1 MTSLEDQI
9 TVVAMH
15 KRGSSVSV
23 ISKALK
29 LHREQ
34 VHQVISRFG
43 ETEGIENR
51 PRGRPNR
58 TARTPTFRNAVKN
71 KLRRNPGRSIGQ
83 LAKDHKISHAKTDQ
97 RLFRVVFYK
106 FAGGQRLTG
115 EMKAS
120 RMKKIGKVMTLAC
133 GDKLGR
139 IFLTDEKIF
148 TPECAESAG
157 TFVEGISKSR
167 QG

>member
-34 VHQVISRFG
+34 VHQIISRFG

-51 PRGRPNR
+51 PRGRPK
-58 TARTPTFRNAVKN
+58 VK
-71 KLRRNPGRSIGQ
+71 LW
-83 LAKDHKISHAKTDQ
+83 
-97 RLFRVVFYK
+97 VVFP
-106 FAGGQRLTG
+106 
-115 EMKAS
+115 
-120 RMKKIGKVMTLAC
+120 VTLHV
-133 GDKLGR
+133 DHPVY
-139 IFLTDEKIF
+139 DE
-148 TPECAESAG
+148 G
-157 TFVEGISKSR
+157 YD
-167 QG
+167 